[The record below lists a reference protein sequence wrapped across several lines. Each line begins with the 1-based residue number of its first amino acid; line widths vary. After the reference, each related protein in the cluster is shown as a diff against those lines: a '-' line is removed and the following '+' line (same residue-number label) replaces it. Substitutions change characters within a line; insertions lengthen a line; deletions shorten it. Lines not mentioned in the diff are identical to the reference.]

1 MRQESNNNINK
12 SIDRSIR
19 PLRVLLIAATM
30 GFSEEQ
36 LKIFKE
42 SFDTFTK
49 DKKGA
54 FAWFDEMERDR
65 DD

>member
-1 MRQESNNNINK
+1 
-12 SIDRSIR
+12 
-19 PLRVLLIAATM
+19 M

-42 SFDTFTK
+42 SFDTFAK
-49 DKKGA
+49 DQKGA
-54 FAWFDEMERDR
+54 FAGWFDEEERDR